1 MSACNYRTDFDKQ
14 IISMSMP
21 WVLSRDTD
29 PLNPKPEHYK
39 KKVGEHYMYQYMN
52 EVSGYDNNTIQT
64 RASCP
69 CNGRMNLPNSNVN

>member
-14 IISMSMP
+14 IISISMP
-21 WVLSRDTD
+21 WVLSQDTD
-29 PLNPKPEHYK
+29 PLNPKPEPYK
-39 KKVGEHYMYQYMN
+39 KKIGEKYMYEYMN
-52 EVSGYDNNTIQT
+52 EVSGYDDNTLRN